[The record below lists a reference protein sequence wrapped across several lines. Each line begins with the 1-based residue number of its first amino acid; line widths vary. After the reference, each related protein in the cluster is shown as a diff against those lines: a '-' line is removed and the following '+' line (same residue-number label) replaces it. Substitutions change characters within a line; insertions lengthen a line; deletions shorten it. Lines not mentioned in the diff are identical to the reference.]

1 MNEYL
6 FEKEIRIFGMKRS
19 GNTTALYFLW
29 GHFDLT
35 NAIHIQNS
43 NLSFHSSNSLK
54 KRRPGLWIGRLARL
68 KENKVFTN
76 GVEHLPIEY
85 IGMAL
90 NPHYCYY
97 AERKKQAIRCGKR
110 EFSKDVYNI
119 VLIRS
124 PHNHLA
130 SVVKKKNY
138 KSLFRGSDYY
148 IEFGDLWV
156 QYAKE
161 ALSIT
166 NHIPNKIP
174 VLFDRLVDSV
184 DYRKSISD
192 ALGFVHNDFRIS
204 LPGSAFSIENGA
216 TKNIMFIMNVENWFK
231 DPVTYDH
238 DEWGGFIM
246 QNQEAMAIAVKN
258 GYNVFSV
265 EID

>member
-1 MNEYL
+1 MEEYL

-35 NAIHIQNS
+35 NSIHIQNS
-43 NLSFHSSNSLK
+43 NLSFHSSKSIK
-54 KRRPGLWIGRLARL
+54 KGKPGLWIKRLAGL

-97 AERKKQAIRCGKR
+97 ADRKKYAIRCGKR

-130 SVVKKKNY
+130 SLVRKRNY
-138 KSLFRGSDYY
+138 KALFRGSDYY

-174 VLFDRLVDSV
+174 VLFDKLVDSV

-192 ALGFVHNDFRIS
+192 ALGFVYNDSGINVMTRKVSWSPLDRWKYLID
-204 LPGSAFSIENGA
+204 PGKKVWWTLDGCKEKLLRPDVVEY
-216 TKNIMFIMNVENWFK
+216 TKALFNIDLEELFNE
-231 DPVTYDH
+231 
-238 DEWGGFIM
+238 
-246 QNQEAMAIAVKN
+246 
-258 GYNVFSV
+258 
-265 EID
+265 